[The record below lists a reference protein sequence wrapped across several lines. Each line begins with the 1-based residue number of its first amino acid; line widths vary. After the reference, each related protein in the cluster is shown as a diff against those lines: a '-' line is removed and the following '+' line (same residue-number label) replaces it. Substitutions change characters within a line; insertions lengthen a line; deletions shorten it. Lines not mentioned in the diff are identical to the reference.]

1 MPDTPMTTTASAA
14 AMREVEPRN
23 EARTSAV
30 AWGAIIGGAFTAA
43 AATLIL
49 LALGSGFGLASVSP
63 WPNAGTTLKTFTIA
77 TGIWLIVTQWISSGL
92 GGYVTG
98 RLRTK
103 WVGVH
108 THEVFFR
115 DTANGFVTWA
125 VATVIGVGLLT
136 AATTSVISGT
146 ARTVAN
152 ATTGAVTG
160 AAQGAAQSSGTGQS
174 SGGQGMQA
182 YFVDSLFRTDH
193 PSGNAAGDADQRG
206 EATRILLNGL
216 SSGGMPDADKNY
228 LAQMVAS
235 RTGMPQADAR
245 KRVDDVLAAE
255 NTAEQKVRTAADET
269 RKAGTY
275 LSIFTGLS
283 LLIGAF
289 IACAGAALGG
299 VHRDEY

>member
-1 MPDTPMTTTASAA
+1 MPDTPMATTAAT
-14 AMREVEPRN
+14 MRDAEPRN
-23 EARTSAV
+23 EARNSAV
-30 AWGAIIGGAFTAA
+30 AWGAIFGGAFAA
-43 AATLIL
+43 AAVTLIL

-63 WPNAGTTLKTFTIA
+63 WPNSGTTLKAFTIA
-77 TGIWLIVTQWISSGL
+77 AGIWLIVTQWLSSGI

-103 WVGVH
+103 WVGMH

-115 DTANGFVTWA
+115 DTANGFITWA
-125 VATVIGVGLLT
+125 VATVVGAALL
-136 AATTSVISGT
+136 ASATTSAISGT
-146 ARTVAN
+146 ARTAAN
-152 ATTGAVTG
+152 AVTGVAAG
-160 AAQGAAQSSGTGQS
+160 AAQGAAQSSG
-174 SGGQGMQA
+174 GQGVQA
-182 YFVDSLFRTDH
+182 YFVDSLFRGLQSN
-193 PSGNAAGDADQRG
+193 PAPGDAEQRA

-228 LAQMVAS
+228 LAQMVAA
-235 RTGMPQADAR
+235 RTGMPEADAR

-255 NTAEQKVRTAADET
+255 NAAEQKVRAAADET

-283 LLIGAF
+283 MLIGAF

-299 VHRDEY
+299 AHRDEY

>member
-1 MPDTPMTTTASAA
+1 
-14 AMREVEPRN
+14 
-23 EARTSAV
+23 
-30 AWGAIIGGAFTAA
+30 
-43 AATLIL
+43 
-49 LALGSGFGLASVSP
+49 LASVSP
-63 WPNAGTTLKTFTIA
+63 WPNSGAALKTFTIA
-77 TGIWLIVTQWISSGL
+77 TGIWLIVTQWISSGV

-125 VATVIGVGLLT
+125 VATVIGAGLLA
-136 AATTSVISGT
+136 AATTSAVTGT
-146 ARTVAN
+146 ARTAAN
-152 ATTGAVTG
+152 AATGAVAG
-160 AAQGAAQSSGTGQS
+160 ASQGAAQSSGGQAV
-174 SGGQGMQA
+174 QA
-182 YFVDSLFRTDH
+182 YFVDGLLRSDH
-193 PSGNAAGDADQRG
+193 PTGNSGDAEQRA

-216 SSGGMPDADKNY
+216 SNGSMPDADKAY
-228 LAQMVAS
+228 LAQMVAA

-255 NTAEQKVRTAADET
+255 NTAEQKVRAAADET

-283 LLIGAF
+283 MLIGAF